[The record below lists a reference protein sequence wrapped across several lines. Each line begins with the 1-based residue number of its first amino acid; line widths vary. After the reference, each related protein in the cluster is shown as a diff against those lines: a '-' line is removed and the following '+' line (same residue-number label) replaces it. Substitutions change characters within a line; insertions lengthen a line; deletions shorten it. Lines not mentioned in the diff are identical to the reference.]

1 MSKRMIADY
10 KTFIVTDG
18 EGVRNSLYV
27 SGCPFHCVECFNSSI
42 WDFQAGHEYTQKL
55 EDKIVDDLKAPWI
68 QGITFLGGEPMLNT
82 PVLLPLARRIRGEF
96 GHDKDIWCWTGYTW
110 EELMRPGETPD
121 KLELLQLIDILVDGR
136 YLKDQH
142 DSLLQF
148 RGSRN
153 QRILDV
159 PRSLAAGRPVVW
171 PSSTTRSATSPKCT
185 SRIARP
191 ARARRRR
198 DGAAGLA
205 IHPVDSMPSA

>member
-1 MSKRMIADY
+1 MDRKSTLHDFAAGETGRGPGVPSSLTNNPRSGQWDGRRMSKRMIADY

-96 GHDKDIWCWTGYTW
+96 GHDKDIW
-110 EELMRPGETPD
+110 LS
-121 KLELLQLIDILVDGR
+121 LIHI
-136 YLKDQH
+136 
-142 DSLLQF
+142 
-148 RGSRN
+148 
-153 QRILDV
+153 
-159 PRSLAAGRPVVW
+159 
-171 PSSTTRSATSPKCT
+171 
-185 SRIARP
+185 
-191 ARARRRR
+191 
-198 DGAAGLA
+198 
-205 IHPVDSMPSA
+205 